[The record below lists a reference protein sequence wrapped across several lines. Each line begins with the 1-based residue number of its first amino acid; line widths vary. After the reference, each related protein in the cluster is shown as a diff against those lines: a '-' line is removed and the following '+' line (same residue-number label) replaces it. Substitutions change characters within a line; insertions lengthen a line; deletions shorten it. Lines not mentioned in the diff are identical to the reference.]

1 MTASYPLAVRP
12 FSTKTNIL
20 DVIDA
25 ADPNSLQEEVVA
37 IETVLGINPALSTA
51 PLDGTGFVRTSTQY
65 GSVVQRLANIENGIV
80 GDSHAQ
86 YLKKSGND
94 TITNAIAANIAITV
108 KGASGQTANLQE
120 WRTSTN
126 TVVASVNNAGVVR
139 AASVVAP
146 EIDLATI
153 LGIFGF

>member
-1 MTASYPLAVRP
+1 MAASYPLSVRP

-65 GSVVQRLANIENGIV
+65 STVVARLANIENGIV

-86 YLKKSGND
+86 YVKKSGNQ
-94 TITNAIAANIAITV
+94 TIANTTAGNVGLIV
-108 KGASGQTANLQE
+108 KGATAQSANLQT
-120 WRTSTN
+120 WTTSAN
-126 TVVASVNNAGVVR
+126 TVVASVSVAGVVT
-139 AASVVAP
+139 ASSVVAP
-146 EIDLATI
+146 EVEQAII
-153 LGIFGF
+153 LGIFGI

>member
-1 MTASYPLAVRP
+1 MAASYPLSVRP

-37 IETVLGINPALSTA
+37 IETVLGLNPALSTA

-65 GSVVQRLANIENGIV
+65 NTVVARLANIENGIV

-86 YLKKSGND
+86 YVKKSGNE
-94 TITNAIAANIAITV
+94 TITNANSANVALII
-108 KGASGQTANLQE
+108 KGAASQSSNLQT
-120 WRTSTN
+120 WQTSGNVT
-126 TVVASVNNAGVVR
+126 VASVSASGVVT
-139 AASVVAP
+139 ANSVIAP
-146 EIDLATI
+146 EVEQAII
-153 LGIFGF
+153 LGIFGV